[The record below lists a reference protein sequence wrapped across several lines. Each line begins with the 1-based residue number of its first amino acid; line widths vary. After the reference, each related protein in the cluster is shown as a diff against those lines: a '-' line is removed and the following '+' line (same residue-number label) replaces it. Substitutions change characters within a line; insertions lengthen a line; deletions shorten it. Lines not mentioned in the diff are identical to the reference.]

1 MNLYIPDNNNNLLLL
16 DSPGDTEIN
25 GKLNIFPL
33 KGYEYSNMIIYVLSE
48 EAVLDLD
55 DMENNEN
62 LKYILF
68 LKIKYKLPLIILLTH
83 SDGYCRKVKETDEQ
97 NWKQICQLK
106 LEKNKN
112 DLCDWLNK
120 TIKTKFNYEDE
131 IKNDIKHVVLIDKI
145 KNEVKIADEDVI
157 ERFDKET
164 KRMYETADEIQKG
177 MIIQVFK
184 SGIIRGKQEESE
196 QIMNFIKNELGVLG
210 QKELIEQIK
219 IYLPSQYHSALK
231 ELDN

>member
-1 MNLYIPDNNNNLLLL
+1 ML